1 MTATNHALTGACI
14 ATFLRQP
21 FLALPL
27 AYISHFVCDA
37 VPHFGID
44 MNFRSRAMY
53 WWLAIDGIVTLT
65 AAGLLISIGVKQPLL
80 LAMAGFAAM
89 SPDLA
94 WLYYGLKGDHGKP
107 HKYGI
112 ITQFHSWIQ
121 SYQKIPG
128 LFIEFAWATLMIVLI
143 WSAQQ

>member
-21 FLALPL
+21 LLALPL
-27 AYISHFVCDA
+27 AYMSHFVCDA
-37 VPHFGID
+37 IPHFGAD
-44 MNFRSRAMY
+44 MRFRSKTMY
-53 WWLAIDGIVTLT
+53 WWLTIDGLMAI
-65 AAGLLISIGVKQPLL
+65 AAAVLLLSFGVKQPVF
-80 LAMAGFAAM
+80 LAVSGFVAM

-107 HKYGI
+107 HKYGKV
-112 ITQFHSWIQ
+112 TQFHSWIQ
-121 SYQKIPG
+121 WYQRVPG
-128 LFIEFAWATLMIVLI
+128 LLIEFAWATLMVTLI